1 MQRLNWKLLSAITI
15 DAIQDG
21 WTYTI
26 TQQPKKW
33 LLCVQ
38 PIQDRGP
45 DWRKWFETV
54 YLQDAMAIAQALAAG
69 ADLARHF

>member
-1 MQRLNWKLLSAITI
+1 MKRLDWNMLFANVIRATHDERVYTISFRHNSQWLLS
-15 DAIQDG
+15 
-21 WTYTI
+21 
-26 TQQPKKW
+26 
-33 LLCVQ
+33 VE

-69 ADLARHF
+69 VDLG